1 MIFGNPI
8 FNAIY
13 IVSFIICIIAL
24 PKCFAIST
32 SNDLRFSKVKWK
44 HLIGAA
50 VISVVP
56 LINVIT
62 LIIILIF
69 WTTFIIKETSFMD
82 TIHKLLNEDVF

>member
-13 IVSFIICIIAL
+13 IFSFIIGIIAL
-24 PKCFAIST
+24 PKCFAIIT

-56 LINVIT
+56 LIN
-62 LIIILIF
+62 IIAAIISLIF
-69 WTTFIIKETSFMD
+69 WITWIIKETPFMD